1 MIPRVLPFKPAYHHG
16 MTVYDYAWGGLLTAG
31 LAFEAW
37 ALAHDKRGD
46 TLSEFTR
53 KWFRTGYP
61 EDEKRG
67 SRVGRLAFATV
78 WVGFAGWYTWHI
90 LWQVW

>member
-1 MIPRVLPFKPAYHHG
+1 
-16 MTVYDYAWGGLLTAG
+16 MTVYDYTWGSLLLAG
-31 LAFEAW
+31 LAFEGW
-37 ALAHDKRGD
+37 ALAHSKRGD

-53 KWFRTGYP
+53 KWFRTG
-61 EDEKRG
+61 DAGVTTG
-67 SRVGRLAFATV
+67 SKVGRTIFAVV

>member
-1 MIPRVLPFKPAYHHG
+1 
-16 MTVYDYAWGGLLTAG
+16 MTVYDAAWGGLLTAG

-53 KWFRTGYP
+53 KVFRTGYP
-61 EDEKRG
+61 DRPGIRRSKW
-67 SRVGRLAFATV
+67 GRRTFAVV
-78 WVGFAGWYTWHI
+78 WVGFAAWYTYHI